1 MQVGRD
7 TVHHH
12 SSTFQHFQQW
22 NYPISQSFYP
32 SSLAQPWRHRK
43 SVFASTS
50 TSAPP
55 CATVSAPINSCVNVP
70 DGYNDN
76 ISSLEPNIDAGNCR
90 FYVHYN
96 CDGPS
101 FDSEYPGYDKLT
113 TQLPEFNDAISSFK
127 CFGRLPNDP

>member
-1 MQVGRD
+1 MELSNLAIVL
-7 TVHHH
+7 
-12 SSTFQHFQQW
+12 
-22 NYPISQSFYP
+22 SF
-32 SSLAQPWRHRK
+32 L
-43 SVFASTS
+43 
-50 TSAPP
+50 TSAALAAPQVRVCKHVNFGPP